1 MKVQDPNLTA
11 LPVPAARSGAS
22 GASGRLGSVSTN
34 PALAAAGGDRVDL
47 SPLSGTVARVL
58 GADAQSRSART
69 AALSQSYAAG
79 QYAADTA
86 RVSHA
91 LVSET
96 VSASAAQKVAGSK
109 K

>member
-1 MKVQDPNLTA
+1 M
-11 LPVPAARSGAS
+11 
-22 GASGRLGSVSTN
+22 
-34 PALAAAGGDRVDL
+34 DL

-69 AALSQSYAAG
+69 AALSQAYAAG
-79 QYAADTA
+79 RYVADAAQ
-86 RVSHA
+86 VSHA
-91 LVSET
+91 LVGET